1 MRNYEFYLLRRPFHP
16 DSIKTRMLASG
27 GGDKDQTMGV
37 PLLYIQRQDVE
48 DRLDDVVGA
57 SRWGRT
63 YDAHGDRVVCNL
75 GIQCV
80 FGGTHG
86 DGVDTYAEW
95 VWKADGAGATDIEGD
110 KGIYTDAFKRAAAAW
125 GVGRYLYDM
134 KIEKL
139 PCKKYGRS
147 VYPTR
152 ESEEKINEILMKNYE
167 IHAEDP
173 KVQFFRNYVRSCRNM
188 ADLNQLMKD
197 TGTFRDE
204 IKESNKVAADH
215 LRDVVMTTKKLLN
228 GKGEQADG

>member
-1 MRNYEFYLLRRPFHP
+1 MKNYEFYLLRRPFHP
-16 DSIKTRMLASG
+16 DQIKTRMLESR
-27 GGDKDQTMGV
+27 GGDKDQAMGV

-48 DRLDDVVGA
+48 DRLDDVAGPGG
-57 SRWGRT
+57 WGRN

-75 GIQCV
+75 GIQCS
-80 FGGTHG
+80 FEGSEG
-86 DGVDTYAEW
+86 DLYTEW

-147 VYPTR
+147 LYPTR
-152 ESEEKINEILMKNYE
+152 ESEEKIYEILMKDYE
-167 IHAEDP
+167 LNSENP

-188 ADLNQLMKD
+188 NDLSQLMSD
-197 TGTFRDE
+197 TKSFRDE
-204 IKESNKVAADH
+204 IKESNKLAADH
-215 LRDVVMTTKKLLN
+215 LRDVVISTKKLLN
-228 GKGEQADG
+228 GKGEELNG